1 MNMTEEQQKREKNNQ
16 EEWIE
21 EQLGRKDQQVKVEKN
36 WKKGNTRTTEMREI
50 HSRITGAE
58 EQYKRG
64 IGQKNNARSTWGIGY
79 LKKTETEEQ
88 DKDTKN
94 IQD

>member
-1 MNMTEEQQKREKNNQ
+1 MNMTEEQQKRENNQ

-50 HSRITGAE
+50 HSRITGKKQYAE
-58 EQYKRG
+58 EQYKR
-64 IGQKNNARSTWGIGY
+64 NR
-79 LKKTETEEQ
+79 TEEQ
-88 DKDTKN
+88 RKVNMRNRIFKKN
-94 IQD
+94 GNRGTRQRH